1 MTKRVGTEI
10 LVSRACARIR
20 EEKGVGPEGEA
31 KSELWAQVLGLRSD
45 FPELTDDEII
55 NVVVADYEP
64 GV

>member
-20 EEKGVGPEGEA
+20 EDRGAGPTGDA
-31 KSELWAQVLGLRSD
+31 KSGMWAQVLALRSD

-55 NVVVADYEP
+55 RVVVADYDQ
-64 GV
+64 